1 MPSKHALTQH
11 LRRFNAEIAI
21 LSLTVGTL
29 AIILTALLTR

>member
-1 MPSKHALTQH
+1 MPSKHPIAQH

-29 AIILTALLTR
+29 AIILTAILTR